1 LTKITSPRGQLAAVA
16 CHPTKKS
23 LRVASYRKMK
33 KTKFVFIIGNF
44 NSKNFFLYLPRLLD
58 IVRGLPVREGAS
70 ERVRGSDAFEEDVDA
85 FPQRVVAGN

>member
-1 LTKITSPRGQLAAVA
+1 MTSFRGQACLAKITSPRGQLVAVA

-44 NSKNFFLYLPRLLD
+44 NSKNFLK
-58 IVRGLPVREGAS
+58 ISTPVS
-70 ERVRGSDAFEEDVDA
+70 
-85 FPQRVVAGN
+85 